1 MVAAITPRPARNPNT
16 RRGQGAKILNRKRI
30 YTEQQIWDRARDGL
44 TLKPRKNLWLKMA
57 VGWEWPYIG
66 KTCSDLFPRCSNKVR
81 FTIGQQLFEAAI
93 ATKTRG
99 RNDDSPPV
107 LPSPS
112 ILYAWRKMAYRFCR
126 FDEEKIF
133 FHRRVSTVRKTSVA
147 FSRSFKIGRDCF
159 LEWWEILVGDILT
172 GSMADRRAHRFRAIW
187 RPFHFF
193 SARIFWIIWIVCFLL
208 NNRDC

>member
-44 TLKPRKNLWLKMA
+44 TLKPRKNPWLKMA

-133 FHRRVSTVRKTSVA
+133 FSPP
-147 FSRSFKIGRDCF
+147 SFDGEKDFGCVF
-159 LEWWEILVGDILT
+159 EK
-172 GSMADRRAHRFRAIW
+172 F
-187 RPFHFF
+187 
-193 SARIFWIIWIVCFLL
+193 
-208 NNRDC
+208 